1 MCVDE
6 VRRTLNMFRKE
17 ASEQFVLAQ
26 GGPVMSPPLSWRVV
40 SYMLFGTVTVAGA
53 FLVMGS
59 YARTETVSG
68 TLVPSQGVASIV
80 PSRQGVVL
88 KLGVQEGE
96 EVQQGQHLTE
106 IRVEEGD
113 ALGISPQARVE
124 DALGLQNAQIN
135 AQIASTNT
143 SFTAQRSQIAAQSDG
158 LRAEMAQLRSQ
169 IVFQQELVA
178 FSSKE
183 LERIHAIADKGFI
196 SGRDIQ
202 QREETL
208 TTRQQALSQLQQALG
223 AKESQLLALRHQDTQ
238 LAAQAKA
245 QAESLAASRSQV
257 VQQLANTSAARSYV
271 VLAPITGKVSALSAR
286 VGQSV
291 NPQSTLM
298 TIVPAHAV
306 LNAELAVP
314 TSAIGFV
321 KPGQEV
327 RLAIDAFPYQRFGT
341 VKGQVQ
347 TVASSAIAKQGANG
361 TTVSVYLVTVLL
373 ETPFLIAYGRKEM
386 LIAGMTLS
394 ARIVTERMSLLEWL
408 FEPLYA
414 VQRRLV

>member
-202 QREETL
+202 QQIGR
-208 TTRQQALSQLQQALG
+208 
-223 AKESQLLALRHQDTQ
+223 
-238 LAAQAKA
+238 
-245 QAESLAASRSQV
+245 
-257 VQQLANTSAARSYV
+257 
-271 VLAPITGKVSALSAR
+271 
-286 VGQSV
+286 
-291 NPQSTLM
+291 
-298 TIVPAHAV
+298 AHV
-306 LNAELAVP
+306 
-314 TSAIGFV
+314 
-321 KPGQEV
+321 
-327 RLAIDAFPYQRFGT
+327 
-341 VKGQVQ
+341 
-347 TVASSAIAKQGANG
+347 
-361 TTVSVYLVTVLL
+361 
-373 ETPFLIAYGRKEM
+373 
-386 LIAGMTLS
+386 
-394 ARIVTERMSLLEWL
+394 
-408 FEPLYA
+408 
-414 VQRRLV
+414 